1 MSEEEWTMRR
11 DVFEELEDFFPDAI
25 SKGLSFY
32 VYKYGNSRGLNTGAS
47 FYPCS
52 GLSRGFVIGSFDGDP
67 RHTITIPRDIKSR
80 DLGSVRYIKVEGF
93 NGDTPFYPFP
103 KRSTTRDKHIAN
115 VKAAVK
121 ALEGHPDRKIVMAR
135 TLVDETPDRDNYEN
149 LARMYLN
156 LCLTYPDAY
165 TFIFYTPYTGVY
177 IGATPETLCASDDYD
192 KEFVV
197 MSLAGTRPGGTDA
210 KWSEKDRREQQIV
223 TDYLLDIMSN
233 RFGVAHADAPE
244 TERAGNIEHLRT
256 WVWTPKP
263 KSFRYGD
270 LRRFIEELS
279 PTPALCGLP
288 KEEAMSFI
296 KSREDFERG
305 YYGGYLGETT
315 SGKGF
320 HLRVNLRSARVERHR
335 IAYFAGGGITEQSD
349 PEKEWRETE
358 MKIATLR
365 EVIEKGKS

>member
-11 DVFEELEDFFPDAI
+11 DVFKELEDFFPDAI

-67 RHTITIPRDIKSR
+67 RHTITIPHDIKSR

-93 NGDTPFYPFP
+93 NGDTTFYPFP
-103 KRSTTRDKHIAN
+103 KRSTTRDEHIAN

-135 TLVDETPDRDNYEN
+135 TLVDETPDRDNYEE
-149 LARMYLN
+149 LARIYRD
-156 LCLTYPDAY
+156 LCLKYPDAY
-165 TFIFYTPYTGVY
+165 TFIYYTPFTGVY
-177 IGATPETLCASDDYD
+177 IGATPEVLCHGGNG
-192 KEFVV
+192 EVGV
-197 MSLAGTRPGGTDA
+197 MSLAGTRPAGSEG
-210 KWSEKDRREQQIV
+210 KWDDKDRREQQIV
-223 TDYLLDIMSN
+223 TDYLLDIMSTQ
-233 RFGVAHADAPE
+233 FGESHSQAPE
-244 TERAGNIEHLRT
+244 TRKAGNVEHLLT
-256 WVWTPKP
+256 WVSSPLPKIL
-263 KSFRYGD
+263 SYAE
-270 LRRFIEELS
+270 LHEFIERLS

-288 KEEAMSFI
+288 KEEAMNFI

-349 PEKEWRETE
+349 PKKEWRETE

>member
-32 VYKYGNSRGLNTGAS
+32 VYKYGNSRRLNTAAS
-47 FYPCS
+47 FYPRS
-52 GLSRGFVIGSFDGDP
+52 GLSCGFVIGSFDGNP
-67 RHTITIPRDIKSR
+67 RHTITIPKDIKAL
-80 DLGSVRYIKVEGF
+80 DFGSVRYIKVEGF

-103 KRSTTRDKHIAN
+103 KRSTTRDEHIAN

-135 TLVDETPDRDNYEN
+135 TLVAETPDRDNFEN
-149 LARMYLN
+149 LALMYRN

-165 TFIFYTPYTGVY
+165 TFIYYTPYTGVY
-177 IGATPETLCASDDYD
+177 IGATPELLCASDDYN
-192 KEFVV
+192 KEFFA
-197 MSLAGTRPGGTDA
+197 MSLAGTRKAGTA
-210 KWSEKDRREQQIV
+210 EEWSEKDRREQQIV
-223 TDYLLDIMSN
+223 TDYLLDIMSS
-233 RFGVAHADAPE
+233 RFGEAHANTAE
-244 TERAGNIEHLRT
+244 TAKAGNIEHLRT
-256 WVWTPKP
+256 WVLTPKP
-263 KSFRYGD
+263 KSFRYTD
-270 LRRFIEELS
+270 LREFIGELS

-288 KEEAMSFI
+288 KENAIRFI
-296 KSREDFERG
+296 KDHEHFERG

-320 HLRVNLRSARVERHR
+320 SLRVNLRSARVERHR